1 MPSLEDS
8 PGFFAAARVELGR
21 KDQKCQ
27 TAQALTAPV
36 RVFNNPAV
44 QRRSYR
50 RKSIRLAMSA
60 FTCATSNAS
69 VAFYRDILGLRSGAT
84 GAREA
89 RCFHDRP
96 GPRGG
101 TSRIASCARPQRRG
115 RCSRAA
121 ANLLR
126 CATLKDVKDFYK
138 TFVDNHVP
146 INRVVSHG
154 NTVSVYAQ
162 DPDGNSVEVYW
173 PSGVD
178 VPQPFGKPM
187 DLSKSEGE
195 IRASAQRHPQRMG
208 TVHAKVNLF
217 SLWAA

>member
-1 MPSLEDS
+1 MPKVNSL
-8 PGFFAAARVELGR
+8 GHVGVH
-21 KDQKCQ
+21 
-27 TAQALTAPV
+27 V
-36 RVFNNPAV
+36 RDIE
-44 QRRSYR
+44 R
-50 RKSIRLAMSA
+50 
-60 FTCATSNAS
+60 S
-69 VAFYRDILGLRSGAT
+69 VAFYRDILGLQVSDRS
-84 GAREA
+84 
-89 RCFHDRP
+89 
-96 GPRGG
+96 PRGG
-101 TSRIASCARPQRRG
+101 VFMTAQDRAVEHHELLLAPG
-115 RCSRAA
+115 RNDEGEVRVLQQISF
-121 ANLLR
+121 R

-195 IRASAQRHPQRMG
+195 IRDQLNDILKEWEQSTQR
-208 TVHAKVNLF
+208 
-217 SLWAA
+217 